1 MQQGY
6 KREAIYLI
14 VPWSRRHFFS
24 RRYLFT
30 QDCYWMR
37 KRSCDLC
44 FYVNIKSHDEVL
56 SLKPF
61 RGPPSPPPHGCFQ
74 SSCIQFVPPSVLP
87 VLFYVDYLLMLI
99 LLSMCSFGLLLHRDC
114 FFFWPPSYHP
124 QQHTPP
130 PPHSFPHPLPCSPF
144 WVTWVLFWRF
154 LTPQKLS
161 AAPFLPMSG
170 THNRER
176 APAER
181 FSSH

>member
-1 MQQGY
+1 MVRF
-6 KREAIYLI
+6 K
-14 VPWSRRHFFS
+14 
-24 RRYLFT
+24 
-30 QDCYWMR
+30 
-37 KRSCDLC
+37 C
-44 FYVNIKSHDEVL
+44 FHVNIKSRDEVL
-56 SLKPF
+56 SLRPF
-61 RGPPSPPPHGCFQ
+61 RDPSSPPPHSCFQ
-74 SSCIQFVPPSVLP
+74 PSCVQFVPPSLCPACIVLCWIYTDANSP
-87 VLFYVDYLLMLI
+87 VDVQLWAPGPQR
-99 LLSMCSFGLLLHRDC
+99 LSFI
-114 FFFWPPSYHP
+114 FFFLPPSYHP
-124 QQHTPP
+124 QHHTPP

>member
-1 MQQGY
+1 MVRLQ
-6 KREAIYLI
+6 
-14 VPWSRRHFFS
+14 
-24 RRYLFT
+24 
-30 QDCYWMR
+30 
-37 KRSCDLC
+37 C
-44 FYVNIKSHDEVL
+44 FHVNIKSRDGVL
-56 SLKPF
+56 SLRPF
-61 RGPPSPPPHGCFQ
+61 RNPSSPPPHGCFQ
-74 SSCIQFVPPSVLP
+74 SSCVQFVPPSVLP
-87 VLFYVDYLLMLI
+87 VLFYVEYILMLI
-99 LLSMCSFGLLLHRDC
+99 LLSMCSFGLLVLRDFL
-114 FFFWPPSYHP
+114 FFFFATILPPSTLHCSP
-124 QQHTPP
+124 PP